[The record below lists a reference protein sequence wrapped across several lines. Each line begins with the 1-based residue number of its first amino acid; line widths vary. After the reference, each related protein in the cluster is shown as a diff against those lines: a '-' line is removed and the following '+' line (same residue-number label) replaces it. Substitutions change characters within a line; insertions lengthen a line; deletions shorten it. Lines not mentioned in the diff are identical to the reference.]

1 MTAKKSLK
9 LFGLNYY
16 FDELTSAYSN
26 NNFPNKILFSG
37 RKGIGKKTLVTHLIN
52 YIFSEKEEF
61 KYDFVN
67 KKINP
72 LNRSY
77 KMSENNIHPN
87 LYKIAL
93 KNGKK
98 NIDISQI
105 REMINFINKS
115 SFNNNKKII
124 LIEDIEFLNL
134 FSANALLKSLEEPN
148 TDVIFILLLNNEKSC
163 LNTIKSRC
171 LEYKL
176 VLDNKFLPEI
186 IDNYFSNKIYQYIS
200 KDLINYYIPPSLL
213 IRFIIFCDNNN
224 LNYKSISIDGLIK
237 YYLKNNIYKKN
248 ESINED
254 IKFYIE
260 LFFYTKINRFKTNE
274 LNHLYLYFN
283 KRFDLINKFNLDLE
297 SFFIEFNTKFFK

>member
-1 MTAKKSLK
+1 MNTEKSLK
-9 LFGLNYY
+9 LFGLDNY
-16 FDELTSAYSN
+16 FDELISTYNN
-26 NNFPNKILFSG
+26 NNFPNKILFTG

-52 YIFSEKEEF
+52 YIFSQKEEF
-61 KYDFVN
+61 KYDYVN

-77 KMSENNIHPN
+77 KMSENNVHPN
-87 LYKIAL
+87 FYRIAL
-93 KNGKK
+93 KSEKK

-115 SFNNNKKII
+115 SFNNSKKII

-148 TDVIFILLLNNEKSC
+148 SEVIFILLLNNEKSC
-163 LNTIKSRC
+163 LDTIRSRC
-171 LEYKL
+171 IEYKI

-186 IDNYFSNKIYQYIS
+186 IDNYFSNKIYQNIS
-200 KDLINYYIPPSLL
+200 KDFLNYYIPPSLI
-213 IRFIIFCDNNN
+213 IRFINFCENNN
-224 LNYKSISIDGLIK
+224 LNYENISIDGFIK
-237 YYLKNNIYKKN
+237 YYLKNNIYKKKD
-248 ESINED
+248 SINED
-254 IKFYIE
+254 IKFYLE
-260 LFFYTKINRFKTNE
+260 LFFYKKINQFKINE

-283 KRFDLINKFNLDLE
+283 KRFNLINKFNLDLE